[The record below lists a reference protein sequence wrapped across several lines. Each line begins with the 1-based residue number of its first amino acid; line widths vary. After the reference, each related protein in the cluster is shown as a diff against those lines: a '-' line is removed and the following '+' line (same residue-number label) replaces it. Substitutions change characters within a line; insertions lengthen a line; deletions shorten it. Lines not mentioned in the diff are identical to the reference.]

1 MEGWIDSE
9 LMTPQLETL
18 SPERRETEITE
29 IKHVNIDSFE
39 NCSVKLCED
48 EELETEIYQEV
59 DFLPY
64 REHYEKA
71 EDYL

>member
-48 EELETEIYQEV
+48 EEEIE
-59 DFLPY
+59 
-64 REHYEKA
+64 EI
-71 EDYL
+71 